1 MTASAPN
8 VLLDTSVLINFM
20 HGKPKARALL
30 RDLGLRGVTLA
41 VSCITVAE
49 LYGGIRAGEEKAT
62 EKLLSSLDVFPVT
75 FEIAREA
82 GLIRSTQRRLG
93 KTFAIDDMMIAAT
106 AILHGCVLITDNRK
120 DFEIPRIVLLP
131 EY

>member
-1 MTASAPN
+1 MTARVPT

-41 VSCITVAE
+41 TSCITVAE
-49 LYGGIRAGEEKAT
+49 LYGGMRLGEEQAT
-62 EKLLSSLDVFPVT
+62 ERLLGSLEIFPVT
-75 FEIAREA
+75 YEIAREA
-82 GLIRSTQRRLG
+82 GLIRSSQRRLG
-93 KTFAIDDMMIAAT
+93 KTFELDDMMIAAT
-106 AILHGCVLITDNRK
+106 AILYDCVFVTDNRK
-120 DFEIPRIVLLP
+120 DFQIPQIVLLP